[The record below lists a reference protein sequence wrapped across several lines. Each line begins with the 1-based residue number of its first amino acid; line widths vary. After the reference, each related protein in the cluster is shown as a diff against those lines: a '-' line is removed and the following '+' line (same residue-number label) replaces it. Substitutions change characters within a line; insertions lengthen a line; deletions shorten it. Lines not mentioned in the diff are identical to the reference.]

1 MDKCL
6 LIQSKFED
14 TSLPKKAD
22 LIVSSPPYGIGK
34 SYEGF
39 ETLENYISW
48 AERIVPLLKQHL
60 NPKGAVCWQVGTHS
74 GKDGEY
80 IPLDI
85 IYAPI
90 FIKNGFILKN
100 RIVWKFGSGLHSEY
114 RLSGRYETVL
124 WFVLDNKN
132 YTFNLDP
139 IRISSKE
146 PGKRSYKGPNKG
158 KLSGNPLGKNPS
170 DVWIIMMDEWEKGGG

>member
-14 TSLPKKAD
+14 TSFPKKVD

-60 NPKGAVCWQVGTHS
+60 NPKGAVVG
-74 GKDGEY
+74 K
-80 IPLDI
+80 
-85 IYAPI
+85 
-90 FIKNGFILKN
+90 
-100 RIVWKFGSGLHSEY
+100 
-114 RLSGRYETVL
+114 
-124 WFVLDNKN
+124 
-132 YTFNLDP
+132 
-139 IRISSKE
+139 
-146 PGKRSYKGPNKG
+146 
-158 KLSGNPLGKNPS
+158 
-170 DVWIIMMDEWEKGGG
+170 